1 MTPATEIV
9 RGIRPALATLGGPL
23 IALSSPYAR
32 KGVLWTTYHKHF
44 GGKGKVLVAQAPS
57 LEMNPTLPK
66 EIIKDAYEDDHA
78 AAMAE
83 SGAQFRRDIE
93 SFTNI
98 ESVEAI
104 VAEGITERY
113 PTSGQIY
120 YGFVDPSGGSKDAFT
135 LAIGH
140 KERDTA
146 VLDCIREVR
155 PPFSPEG
162 VVYDFSETLKRYSVS
177 KVVGDRY
184 AGDWPKEQFR
194 KYGITYDQSAAP
206 KSYLY
211 QNLLPVINSQT
222 VSLLDNTRLIDQLV
236 SLERKT
242 SSTKDRIDHPPNGH
256 DDVANAVAGV
266 VSIMTSKPHHEAGR
280 FVLRI

>member
-1 MTPATEIV
+1 MILDWVAAKTPL
-9 RGIRPALATLGGPL
+9 RLLSGIKNETP
-23 IALSSPYAR
+23 LSS
-32 KGVLWTTYHKHF
+32 
-44 GGKGKVLVAQAPS
+44 
-57 LEMNPTLPK
+57 
-66 EIIKDAYEDDHA
+66 
-78 AAMAE
+78 
-83 SGAQFRRDIE
+83 
-93 SFTNI
+93 
-98 ESVEAI
+98 
-104 VAEGITERY
+104 
-113 PTSGQIY
+113 
-120 YGFVDPSGGSKDAFT
+120 
-135 LAIGH
+135 
-140 KERDTA
+140 
-146 VLDCIREVR
+146 IREVR
-155 PPFSPEG
+155 PQFSPEG

-211 QNLLPVINSQT
+211 QNLLPVISSGT
-222 VSLLDNTRLIDQLV
+222 VSLRDNTRLIDQLV

-266 VSIMTSKPHHEAGR
+266 VSIMTTKPHHEAGR

>member
-1 MTPATEIV
+1 MSGKVVYSDRAVIEIGTSNNRALRGYTISCAILDEIAFWPSDGMTPATEIV

-44 GGKGKVLVAQAPS
+44 AGTGKVLVAQAPS

-83 SGAQFRRDIE
+83 FGAQFRRDIE

-98 ESVEAI
+98 ESVEAV

-135 LAIGH
+135 LAIAH
-140 KERDTA
+140 KERDTV
-146 VLDCIREVR
+146 VLDCIREVS

-162 VVYDFSETLKRYSVS
+162 VVYDFSETL
-177 KVVGDRY
+177 
-184 AGDWPKEQFR
+184 
-194 KYGITYDQSAAP
+194 
-206 KSYLY
+206 
-211 QNLLPVINSQT
+211 
-222 VSLLDNTRLIDQLV
+222 
-236 SLERKT
+236 
-242 SSTKDRIDHPPNGH
+242 
-256 DDVANAVAGV
+256 
-266 VSIMTSKPHHEAGR
+266 
-280 FVLRI
+280 